1 MELRRCRQVEPT
13 FWVVVGCFKAA
24 RLQDHKWAVAGL
36 LFPKTG
42 QNGTKQDKTGQT
54 VKVCPEVVVI
64 LQCQSKWL
72 IKQKNQIACTD
83 STL

>member
-1 MELRRCRQVEPT
+1 MPT
-13 FWVVVGCFKAA
+13 SRADFLVVVGCFKAA

-54 VKVCPEVVVI
+54 VKVRISFFVPLQNQTEVHR
-64 LQCQSKWL
+64 LP
-72 IKQKNQIACTD
+72 
-83 STL
+83 